1 MHLLALYKQ
10 LTLTAPGQ
18 IVIAGETAAV
28 EAAAEKMKEAGAKRA
43 VMLPVSAPF
52 HSRLMEP
59 AALRLKEELDKI
71 QVTMLKFL

>member
-1 MHLLALYKQ
+1 
-10 LTLTAPGQ
+10 
-18 IVIAGETAAV
+18 
-28 EAAAEKMKEAGAKRA
+28 MKEAGAKRA

-71 QVTMLKFL
+71 QVNDAQNSCSSKT

>member
-1 MHLLALYKQ
+1 
-10 LTLTAPGQ
+10 
-18 IVIAGETAAV
+18 
-28 EAAAEKMKEAGAKRA
+28 MKEAGAKRA

-71 QVTMLKFL
+71 QVSDAQIPVVANVTGKILTNANDIKEGP